1 MVRHRRWPWSARSLA
16 TARCRRRLASP
27 PSLSLPVTPRGD
39 TCWPRH
45 LPGPSGAVAARW
57 SAVARQAPQRRPTG
71 LTSRTPT
78 RPSRRSTPT
87 APQRAASSSRR
98 AGGLP
103 RPPADHKGALT
114 NAYSAPSRS
123 DALCRRA
130 RELYAAVVAGL
141 LTPPSVHSWAGRFLL
156 VRTRIAPCKMPM
168 AASRSGSAAEE
179 SILQTGRPRPR
190 KHGRPILYAAL
201 GSRELAGPRVSLALS
216 VSAAQPGRATPAAA
230 RIRQK
235 SMSASWSITA
245 TISAA
250 PSPQCT

>member
-156 VRTRIAPCKMPM
+156 VRL
-168 AASRSGSAAEE
+168 ASHRVRCRWQPLA
-179 SILQTGRPRPR
+179 LGRLPKNPSS
-190 KHGRPILYAAL
+190 KLAAL
-201 GSRELAGPRVSLALS
+201 ALASTGGLFFTRRWV
-216 VSAAQPGRATPAAA
+216 R
-230 RIRQK
+230 
-235 SMSASWSITA
+235 ASWRVPGCRSRCQ
-245 TISAA
+245 
-250 PSPQCT
+250 SPPLNQGEQRLPPRG